1 MDMYR
6 LRAGAHVTYGYMLI
20 ATAMRVY
27 VCCYQ
32 FGYGMLF
39 FVCLRAASG
48 KQFEVCPTP
57 PATAARVDGCPKV
70 EASPGSISRPLE
82 A

>member
-1 MDMYR
+1 MDMSR

-20 ATAMRVY
+20 ATAKSVY
-27 VCCYQ
+27 VSSLSCMS
-32 FGYGMLF
+32 FS
-39 FVCLRAASG
+39 VCLRATNG

-57 PATAARVDGCPKV
+57 PAKAARVDGCPKV